1 MRGRVGGGFR
11 ELFDR
16 SVEVLGREGEH
27 SEFKEMFEAG
37 RKKEV

>member
-16 SVEVLGREGEH
+16 SVEVLGRKGEH
-27 SEFKEMFEAG
+27 SKFKEMFEAE
-37 RKKEV
+37 RKEKV